1 VLVVASK
8 EMLPNILRLIK
19 QLDIEK
25 PKDVRV
31 RMLPLEHADSA
42 SVSRAI
48 ERLFPAKRDQ
58 AEKDKVQVISDGTEG
73 AIVVVASDQNY
84 ALIKELVGQLDTK
97 NAQKRETR
105 RFELK
110 YLDAQDTA
118 DQLSELYGRMK
129 ETSSIYSYIYGYDP
143 YGRGRSAKQ
152 EVNFVPVA
160 QSNAILV
167 IAPPS
172 EFTLIES
179 LIKELDQP
187 LAKDEVLPEIYRI
200 KNADATQVEKL
211 LNTIFGN
218 AQQGASYEDFYSPYR
233 WRSSAESQ
241 TKVGRLAGK
250 VRFSS
255 DTNTNSII
263 AVSNNKSVYDIVK
276 EIIDE
281 VDRAMPELAN
291 TLIIALEHSDAVEMA
306 RTLNILFGKPV
317 QPQQRRQQQ
326 QPNPSGGTDSGGP
339 GANEEVITGSDFSAW
354 WGQTAQQGREKELPI
369 SNLIERVRFVPDPRT
384 NSLLVTTASHNFEVI
399 KGFVKDLDKEE
410 PQVQVKVRIVEIR
423 KEGTRKLGLR
433 WTPAPSLFSAEDLDS
448 AVRVLGGLELID
460 TFDGGAKGLGSV
472 TGSVLGYNYSKNLG
486 RGEGVIGGNVNMSLL
501 MQLLIRNLDSK
512 VKSDPML
519 YMSNN
524 KPGELFAGD
533 DVPRLDK
540 TDATPQGGTQSY
552 YKPNR
557 VGVELK
563 ITPHINKNKRV
574 VLSVSL
580 VTSRLTGEKRGDSDI
595 IQTRTYNTELAISS
609 GETMVLGGITLDT
622 KQKIVRKVPLL
633 GDIPLLGYLFR
644 NYDTVDSQ
652 SDVYVFIT
660 PRVVSSEQ
668 EAREIAGET
677 LVKFNGKDNGKG
689 SVEDSGNDAKDDS
702 EKSPE

>member
-1 VLVVASK
+1 
-8 EMLPNILRLIK
+8 
-19 QLDIEK
+19 
-25 PKDVRV
+25 
-31 RMLPLEHADSA
+31 
-42 SVSRAI
+42 
-48 ERLFPAKRDQ
+48 
-58 AEKDKVQVISDGTEG
+58 
-73 AIVVVASDQNY
+73 
-84 ALIKELVGQLDTK
+84 
-97 NAQKRETR
+97 
-105 RFELK
+105 
-110 YLDAQDTA
+110 
-118 DQLSELYGRMK
+118 MK
-129 ETSSIYSYIYGYDP
+129 ETSSYSYIFGYDP
-143 YGRGRSAKQ
+143 YGRGRSTKQ

-187 LAKDEVLPEIYRI
+187 LAKDEVLPQIYRI
-200 KNADATQVEKL
+200 RNADATQVEKL

-218 AQQGASYEDFYSPYR
+218 AQQGASYEDPYSYYR
-233 WRSSAESQ
+233 WRSSSESQ

-263 AVSNNKSVYDIVK
+263 AVSNNKSVYEIVK

-291 TLIIALEHSDAVEMA
+291 TLIIPLEHSDATDMA
-306 RTLNILFGKPV
+306 RMLNTLFGKPMPRS
-317 QPQQRRQQQ
+317 QRTPQQPSQQTGGNQQQ
-326 QPNPSGGTDSGGP
+326 QQQQQQQSSGN
-339 GANEEVITGSDFSAW
+339 NEDYSAW
-354 WGQTAQQGREKELPI
+354 WGTQTNQQGRERELPI

-384 NSLLVTTASHNFEVI
+384 NSLLVTTASHNYEVI

-423 KEGTRKLGLR
+423 NEGTRKLGLR
-433 WTPAPSLFSAEDLDS
+433 WMPNANLYSPEDLDS

-460 TFDGGAKGLGSV
+460 AFGGAADKFGSV
-472 TGSVLGYNYSKNLG
+472 A
-486 RGEGVIGGNVNMSLL
+486 GNVTGATAGYSYTKEIGHGTGILAANLNMDLL

-524 KPGELFAGD
+524 TPGEIFAGD

-540 TDATPQGGTQSY
+540 TDSNPQGGLVAY
-552 YKPNR
+552 YLPNR
-557 VGVELK
+557 VGITLQ
-563 ITPHINKNKRV
+563 ITPHINKSNNV
-574 VLSVSL
+574 VMSVYL
-580 VTSRLTGEKRGDSDI
+580 NTSRLTGEQRGGSDI
-595 IQTRTYNTELAISS
+595 IQTRTYNTELAVKS
-609 GETMVLGGITLDT
+609 GETMVLGGVKLDT
-622 KQKIVRKVPLL
+622 NQKIVRKVPIL
-633 GDIPLLGYLFR
+633 GSIPYLGIIFQ
-644 NYDTVDSQ
+644 NHDTVVSQ

-660 PRVVSSEQ
+660 PQVVSSEQ
-668 EAREIAGET
+668 EARRIADET

-689 SVEDSGNDAKDDS
+689 SVEDSGKDAKEDS
-702 EKSPE
+702 EKSSE